1 MDVIAIANQV
11 APGAKVAAS
20 AAQAAN
26 EELVRR
32 HPDLYRTVRASLE
45 PYETRFGRIADRD
58 PVLRR
63 QWHRAA
69 VDALDRAVQAPGSLT
84 V

>member
-1 MDVIAIANQV
+1 M
-11 APGAKVAAS
+11 
-20 AAQAAN
+20 
-26 EELVRR
+26 RR